1 MHDTNCRFY
10 YDFFFPE
17 KKLSD
22 SDLKQIKSEMD
33 KIIKADLP
41 IRREEVTRE
50 EARYVGLTTFTDTLL
65 RFCECSMLK
74 SHRFSSFLC
83 DASIVLIAY

>member
-1 MHDTNCRFY
+1 MIRFY

-22 SDLKQIKSEMD
+22 SDLNAIKKEMD

-50 EARYVGLTTFTDTLL
+50 EARLVLSDMIGIRYCDLIDM
-65 RFCECSMLK
+65 RYNHSQNA
-74 SHRFSSFLC
+74 HSSSQRAL
-83 DASIVLIAY
+83 

>member
-1 MHDTNCRFY
+1 MMFSRFY
-10 YDFFFPE
+10 YDFYFPE

-22 SDLKQIKSEMD
+22 SDLGAIKKEMD

-50 EARYVGLTTFTDTLL
+50 EAR
-65 RFCECSMLK
+65 
-74 SHRFSSFLC
+74 
-83 DASIVLIAY
+83 

>member
-1 MHDTNCRFY
+1 MYYSCRFY

-22 SDLKQIKSEMD
+22 SDLNAIKKEMD

-50 EARYVGLTTFTDTLL
+50 EARSVIITQFI
-65 RFCECSMLK
+65 ML
-74 SHRFSSFLC
+74 C
-83 DASIVLIAY
+83 NVNPP